1 MSQNFI
7 LCPQV
12 ETKLANKREF
22 EEILEFEE
30 NIYVYYRFYHYKCFL
45 ISVLHFLLTSQVNY
59 PSPDVFHGAALVSE
73 HAEILNVETRKAEL
87 PRGARI

>member
-1 MSQNFI
+1 MSQNFKF
-7 LCPQV
+7 CPQV

-45 ISVLHFLLTSQVNY
+45 ISVLRLLLAS
-59 PSPDVFHGAALVSE
+59 
-73 HAEILNVETRKAEL
+73 
-87 PRGARI
+87 